1 MTAPPWF
8 YGPGLKERPAL
19 FDLAPEES
27 RHLAGSRRLRVGDDI
42 TVFDGVGTTAAGQVL
57 EIDSRQLKVRVALA
71 GYQSVDEDLPR
82 IHLMSAVPKGDR
94 QSTLLDMATQLGMSD
109 YTPLLCERGASVPS
123 ERATARWQRIMIEA
137 CKQSRRPWIPKIHS
151 PASLK
156 TVTTGKH
163 GARQMMI
170 VADLTGG
177 RMSQISALSLDEIV
191 LLVGPEGGFSSAEI
205 GQIHETGATLVALGS
220 ALLRTETAAVALV
233 STTLNLL
240 RGRS

>member
-1 MTAPPWF
+1 VTAPPWF

-177 RMSQISALSLDEIV
+177 RMSQISALSLDEIF

>member
-71 GYQSVDEDLPR
+71 GYQSADEALPR

-94 QSTLLDMATQLGMSD
+94 QSTLLDMVTQLGMSD
-109 YTPLLCERGASVPS
+109 YTPLLCERGASVPC
-123 ERATARWQRIMIEA
+123 EPATARWQRIMSEA
-137 CKQSRRPWIPKIHS
+137 CKQSRRPWIPRIHS

>member
-1 MTAPPWF
+1 VTAPPWF

-71 GYQSVDEDLPR
+71 GYQSADEDLPR

-94 QSTLLDMATQLGMSD
+94 QSTLLDMVTQLGMSD

-137 CKQSRRPWIPKIHS
+137 CKQSRRPWIPRIHS

-205 GQIHETGATLVALGS
+205 GQIHETDATLVALGS

>member
-57 EIDSRQLKVRVALA
+57 EMDSRQLKVRVALA

-109 YTPLLCERGASVPS
+109 YTPLLCERSTSVPG
-123 ERATARWQRIMIEA
+123 ERAAARWQRIMIEA
-137 CKQSRRPWIPKIHS
+137 CKQSRRPWIPRIHS
-151 PASLK
+151 ATGLK
-156 TVTTGKH
+156 TVTTGKRSV
-163 GARQMMI
+163 RQMMI

-177 RMSQISALSLDEIV
+177 RMSQLSALYLDEIV

-205 GQIHETGATLVALGS
+205 DQIHEAGTTLVALGS
-220 ALLRTETAAVALV
+220 TVLRTETAAVTLV
-233 STTLNLL
+233 STTLNFL